1 MTNLLFRYKPFVC
14 GTSRECVITSVSF
27 IEPKLAHFNI
37 NTKKYQIKTIKL
49 SRVSLLNITGL
60 CERRAICAL
69 GFLCVDNER
78 ARAAHSRAHGATIND
93 GMNTFTS
100 VFKYKI
106 FGIRLEQFLNY
117 FKRPPIH
124 RLGCGGWLTENG
136 LGGHPHAH
144 QHKTHSHRDVTLHP
158 LNASALT
165 IHIDQL
171 FSQLISLNTKTISV
185 LVQKE
190 CVCVWKLHVCVC
202 VCVCGF
208 YRAVHPWWSGRSH
221 PWEDSGIQHRPRR
234 SAPSEL
240 AGSGPAGTPG
250 WSAGLW

>member
-1 MTNLLFRYKPFVC
+1 MWNLARMRHNIC
-14 GTSRECVITSVSF
+14 F
-27 IEPKLAHFNI
+27 IYWTKASAFNI
-37 NTKKYQIKTIKL
+37 NTKKDQIKTIKL
-49 SRVSLLNITGL
+49 PRVSLLNIKGI

-78 ARAAHSRAHGATIND
+78 ARAAHSWLSAHSRAHGATIND
-93 GMNTFTS
+93 GRNTFTS

-144 QHKTHSHRDVTLHP
+144 QHKTHRDVTLHP

-171 FSQLISLNTKTISV
+171 FSQLNSLNTKTISV

-190 CVCVWKLHVCVC
+190 CVCVWTLTYTCVC
-202 VCVCGF
+202 VWFLPSCPSMMV
-208 YRAVHPWWSGRSH
+208 RTISSM
-221 PWEDSGIQHRPRR
+221 RR
-234 SAPSEL
+234 
-240 AGSGPAGTPG
+240 
-250 WSAGLW
+250 